1 MWRLLLHPQIIC
13 QTNISSSSICQIFK
27 NFFLGYFSSSFS
39 QKNSHLSKNLW
50 KWEGR
55 IRKQKKNLWILITR
69 FFIRTLLTKAFFF
82 VHLKMFW
89 FEDFFFKNLAGI
101 VFLVFL
107 FTALLNWLRR
117 KMAIQGVMLFSCSVK
132 LFTKY
137 SCSKLRLH
145 IHEQHVQYTKEGH
158 LILIKKQNNKKTPYR
173 EMRMENE

>member
-1 MWRLLLHPQIIC
+1 MKMRR
-13 QTNISSSSICQIFK
+13 K
-27 NFFLGYFSSSFS
+27 NKETKEKPLNLNNTFFY
-39 QKNSHLSKNLW
+39 KNTAHKSL
-50 KWEGR
+50 
-55 IRKQKKNLWILITR
+55 
-69 FFIRTLLTKAFFF
+69 FF

-89 FEDFFFKNLAGI
+89 FEDFFFLNLAGI

-137 SCSKLRLH
+137 SCSKIRLH

-158 LILIKKQNNKKTPYR
+158 LILIKKQNKKKHHTERWEWRMNKG
-173 EMRMENE
+173 MRRPLFFKIFSLFEFFSE

>member
-1 MWRLLLHPQIIC
+1 MKMRRKNKETKEKPLNLNNTFFYKNTAHKSLFFC
-13 QTNISSSSICQIFK
+13 SFK
-27 NFFLGYFSSSFS
+27 NVLIRRLFFL
-39 QKNSHLSKNLW
+39 
-50 KWEGR
+50 
-55 IRKQKKNLWILITR
+55 
-69 FFIRTLLTKAFFF
+69 
-82 VHLKMFW
+82 
-89 FEDFFFKNLAGI
+89 NLAGI

-137 SCSKLRLH
+137 SCSKIRVH